1 MKSGDR
7 ANLRAGRFPQLIAP
21 AERESASQLYSGSGR
36 SRLPPLLETFATE
49 DGTPLGR
56 SDRNRSFLP
65 TLRADG
71 TSFNLGETV
80 SRCTWRCFH
89 HGDAFCLAGFAPL
102 GLVLELLVVK
112 EQLFPGREDEVGPA
126 VDALQYFVLEFHGD
140 APFNHPDSM
149 HSANERQ
156 PTLVT
161 RARAQSSP
169 TSSVALLKIDPGFGR
184 PYWQKYGFLSH
195 HQTLGTPIQ
204 MEGDFKKEWA
214 TLGVG
219 GPKIISPA
227 LCELSSGYASA
238 PALLLHASFRRASG
252 KRSAA

>member
-36 SRLPPLLETFATE
+36 SRLPPLLETFAAE
-49 DGTPLGR
+49 DGTALGR
-56 SDRNRSFLP
+56 PEGDGSLLA

-71 TSFNLGETV
+71 SSFDLGETL
-80 SRCTWRCFH
+80 SRCTRRCPQ

-102 GLVLELLVVK
+102 GFIFELLVVK

-126 VDALQYFVLEFHGD
+126 VDTLQYLVLEFHGD
-140 APFNHPDSM
+140 APFNHPYSM

-184 PYWQKYGFLSH
+184 PYWQKYGLLSH
-195 HQTLGTPIQ
+195 HQTRIL
-204 MEGDFKKEWA
+204 MNR
-214 TLGVG
+214 
-219 GPKIISPA
+219 
-227 LCELSSGYASA
+227 
-238 PALLLHASFRRASG
+238 HANPYGRF
-252 KRSAA
+252 